1 VYLQRDRISAVV
13 KEKLQTKIV
22 TQVQPNA
29 RQNEVTGF
37 KDGVLHLKIAAPPV
51 GGKAN
56 QELIKFLSALLG
68 VSKTSLTIEKG
79 VTSRRKLIGVTGLTL
94 DQIIERSRSK

>member
-37 KDGVLHLKIAAPPV
+37 KDGVLHVKIAAPPV

-56 QELIKFLSALLG
+56 QELIKFLSAIWG
-68 VSKTSLTIEKG
+68 VSKSSLTIEKG

-94 DQIIERSRSK
+94 DQVLERSRRK

>member
-1 VYLQRDRISAVV
+1 VYLQRDGITAVV

-29 RQNEVTGF
+29 RQNEVLGF
-37 KDGVLHLKIAAPPV
+37 KDGVLHVRIAAPPV

-56 QELIKFLSALLG
+56 QELLKFLSAILG

-79 VTSRRKLIGVTGLTL
+79 VTSRRKSIGIIGLTL
-94 DQIIERSRSK
+94 DQILERIQRK

>member
-1 VYLQRDRISAVV
+1 M

-29 RQNEVTGF
+29 RQNEVAGF
-37 KDGVLHLKIAAPPV
+37 KDGVLHVRIAAPPV

-56 QELIKFLSALLG
+56 RELIKFLSALLG
-68 VSKTSLTIEKG
+68 VSKSSLTIEKG
-79 VTSRRKLIGVTGLTL
+79 VTSRRKLIGVTGLTPE
-94 DQIIERSRSK
+94 QILERIRRK

>member
-1 VYLQRDRISAVV
+1 M
-13 KEKLQTKIV
+13 KEKLHAKIV

-29 RQNEVTGF
+29 RQNEVAGF
-37 KDGVLHLKIAAPPV
+37 KDGVLHVRIAAPPV

-56 QELIKFLSALLG
+56 QELLKFLSAILG

-79 VTSRRKLIGVTGLTL
+79 VTSRRKSIGIIGLTL
-94 DQIIERSRSK
+94 DQIIERIQRK

>member
-1 VYLQRDRISAVV
+1 M

-29 RQNEVTGF
+29 RQNEVTDF
-37 KDGVLHLKIAAPPV
+37 KGGVLHVKIAAPPL

-56 QELIKFLSALLG
+56 QELLKFLSAILG
-68 VSKTSLTIEKG
+68 VSKSSLTIEKG
-79 VTSRRKLIGVTGLTL
+79 VTSRKKLIGVTGLTL
-94 DQIIERSRSK
+94 GQILERSRRK

>member
-22 TQVQPNA
+22 AQVQPNA

-37 KDGVLHLKIAAPPV
+37 KDGVLHVRIAAPPV

-94 DQIIERSRSK
+94 DQILERSQRK

>member
-1 VYLQRDRISAVV
+1 MQRDGITAVV

-29 RQNEVTGF
+29 RQNEVLGF
-37 KDGVLHLKIAAPPV
+37 KDGVLHVRIAAPPV

-56 QELIKFLSALLG
+56 QELLKFLSAILG

-79 VTSRRKLIGVTGLTL
+79 VTSRRKSIGIIGLTL
-94 DQIIERSRSK
+94 DQILERIQRK